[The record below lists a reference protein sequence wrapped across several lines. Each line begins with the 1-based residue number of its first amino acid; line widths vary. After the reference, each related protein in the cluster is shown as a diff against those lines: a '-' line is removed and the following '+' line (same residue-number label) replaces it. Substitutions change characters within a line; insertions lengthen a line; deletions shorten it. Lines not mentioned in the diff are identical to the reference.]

1 MVGRIEKAYGLRS
14 RHDRLRAAGMLTL
27 AEIAARLGVTP
38 STAKSWRQCG
48 LLKAHAYSDK
58 PEHLY
63 EPPGADAP
71 VLHKWK
77 GVSKIRQNRKVLSEK
92 ANEVQYET

>member
-1 MVGRIEKAYGLRS
+1 MWQLEKAYSLRS

-27 AEIAARLGVTP
+27 AEIATTLGV
-38 STAKSWRQCG
+38 STATVKVWRQDG
-48 LLKAHAYSDK
+48 LLKAHAFSDK

-71 VLHKWK
+71 ARYKWK
-77 GVSKIRQNRKVLSEK
+77 GLSKIHRTRKVMSEK
-92 ANEVQYET
+92 AKEVQYET